1 MMALMHNF
9 PAHRNGLVKAAE
21 NSSKRIRPTI
31 AIMMMVELKRITP
44 FFRLLYFYEGV
55 VQKRT

>member
-9 PAHRNGLVKAAE
+9 PAHRSGLVKAAE

-31 AIMMMVELKRITP
+31 AIMMMVELK
-44 FFRLLYFYEGV
+44 
-55 VQKRT
+55 